1 MTSPRHGRARVA
13 TDERRRPLRLLL
25 ITVGGL
31 AAVVALGALDRAT
44 PHIIS
49 LAVLYVIAVLAITML
64 AGLGPGLV
72 TAAASAV
79 AWSVGDAGAGELDEV
94 GLTVLNGALRFL
106 ALAIVAGLVHRLARA
121 VEESRRAANRSRE
134 FLAIAAHQLRT
145 PIASVQASADAL
157 LGTEATPTQE
167 QLLATLST
175 ESARLG
181 RLIGS
186 LLRVAR
192 LDQGEMVRR
201 ESVDLGALARE
212 EAERARRRGVT
223 TIEVDEDHEPVVVL
237 ADADALREAI
247 ANLLDNAR
255 RHAVGHIQLLLG
267 VEDGWGTVVV
277 RDDGPGLPAGSE
289 QRAFDRFVS
298 LDGRGGAGLGL
309 PIARGLV
316 ELMGGDLR
324 YSGRAFQISL
334 PLSRPAPA
342 VHRADAPT
350 RAQVAADPGGPRE

>member
-1 MTSPRHGRARVA
+1 MA
-13 TDERRRPLRLLL
+13 
-25 ITVGGL
+25 
-31 AAVVALGALDRAT
+31 ALGVVDRAT
-44 PHIIS
+44 PHAVS
-49 LAVLYVIAVLAITML
+49 LAVLYVIAVLVVTML

-79 AWSVGDAGAGELDEV
+79 AWAVGDASAGDLDEV
-94 GLTVLNGALRFL
+94 GLAVLNGVLRFL
-106 ALAIVAGLVHRLARA
+106 ALAIVAGLVHRLADA
-121 VEESRRAANRSRE
+121 LAESRRAAYRSRE

-157 LGTEATPTQE
+157 LGTEATPPQE

-175 ESARLG
+175 ESARVG

-192 LDQGEMVRR
+192 LDQGELVRR
-201 ESVDLGALARE
+201 EPIDLDALVAG
-212 EAERARRRGVT
+212 EAERARRRGAM
-223 TIEVDEDHEPVVVL
+223 TIRFDHDLAPFEVIG
-237 ADADALREAI
+237 DADALREAL

-255 RHAVGHIQLLLG
+255 RHAAEHIELSLA
-267 VEDGWGTVVV
+267 VDNGWATVVV

-289 QRAFDRFVS
+289 ERAFDRFVS

-309 PIARGLV
+309 PIARGLL

-324 YSGRAFQISL
+324 YSQRSFQMSL
-334 PLSRPAPA
+334 PLHRASGAVARAAPAPSI
-342 VHRADAPT
+342 
-350 RAQVAADPGGPRE
+350 QVPVDPGRRKG